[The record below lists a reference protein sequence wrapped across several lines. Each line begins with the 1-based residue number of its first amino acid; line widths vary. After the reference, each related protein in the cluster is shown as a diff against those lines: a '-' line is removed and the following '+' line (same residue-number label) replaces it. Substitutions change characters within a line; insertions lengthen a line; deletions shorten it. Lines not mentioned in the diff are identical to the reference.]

1 VNGAD
6 SVPKIGSVITSR
18 AANGAMMNS
27 KDDRVALVWREHLDA
42 GLLARPLLGENEFAA
57 LEILPSPA
65 QEESDL
71 KRKDHLA
78 V

>member
-1 VNGAD
+1 M
-6 SVPKIGSVITSR
+6 PKIGSVITSR
-18 AANGAMMNS
+18 AANRAMMNC

-42 GLLARPLLGENEFAA
+42 GLLARPLLGENEFTA
-57 LEILPSPA
+57 LEIPPSPA

-71 KRKDHLA
+71 KRKYHLA